1 MILNYDIINN
11 YYDIKNLYII
21 KILIYKAIKIK

>member
-1 MILNYDIINN
+1 MILNCDIINN

-21 KILIYKAIKIK
+21 KILIYKVIKIK